1 MEVNEIELRKLAE
14 RTVRLEIDL
23 KAALEEIALL
33 RSMAHDEASRPGKSD
48 IDRLKNAITFGPLSK
63 GSCSS
68 TQLNSFNRTW
78 RTIMRDLKKS
88 ESDIQRRDAEDM
100 LLKIGVT
107 YVTEANNKRTF
118 FTF

>member
-1 MEVNEIELRKLAE
+1 
-14 RTVRLEIDL
+14 
-23 KAALEEIALL
+23 
-33 RSMAHDEASRPGKSD
+33 
-48 IDRLKNAITFGPLSK
+48 
-63 GSCSS
+63 
-68 TQLNSFNRTW
+68 
-78 RTIMRDLKKS
+78 MRDLKKS